1 MIIVGYIAAVI
12 MGAVLGLLGG
22 GGSILTVPIF
32 TYLLGVNASDSTTWS
47 LFVVGV
53 AAAIGVLRYMPRGHV
68 DYRTALTF
76 GIPSVTAVFLTQSE
90 IRPRMPDV
98 LFQVGGLEITRNV
111 FLMLLF
117 AVMMLAASYSMIRG
131 RAGMQSGDHP
141 NRIKLGIVGAL
152 VGFFAGL
159 VGAGGGFIIVPALV
173 LIAGLGM
180 KKAVG
185 TSLLI
190 ISAQSLIGFTGALSA
205 GVPTDWGLLLPFT
218 GFSVIGIIIGVALA
232 RYIPGA
238 KLKPAFGWF
247 TLGMG
252 VYVVS
257 RTLLELS

>member
-1 MIIVGYIAAVI
+1 MIIVGYIAAVV

-32 TYLLGVNASDSTTWS
+32 TYMLGVDASNATTWS
-47 LFVVGV
+47 LFVVGI

-68 DYRTALTF
+68 DYRTALIF
-76 GIPSVTAVFLTQSE
+76 GIPSVISVFLTQSE
-90 IRPRMPDV
+90 LRPRMPDV
-98 LFQVGGLEITRNV
+98 FFEIGSVEVTRNI

-117 AVMMLAASYSMIRG
+117 AVMMLAASVSMIRG
-131 RAGMQSGDHP
+131 RAGMQAGERP
-141 NRIKLGIVGAL
+141 NRVKLALVGAL
-152 VGFFAGL
+152 VGLFAGL

-185 TSLLI
+185 TSLLV
-190 ISAQSLIGFTGALSA
+190 ISVQSLIGFTGALKA
-205 GVPTDWGLLLPFT
+205 GVHTDWGLLLPFT

-247 TLGMG
+247 TLAMG
-252 VYVVS
+252 VYVIS
-257 RTLLELS
+257 RTLLEMS